1 MSPFQSVFQETTC
14 NMSRL
19 LISLIWAA
27 TFAPIAAYMSPMC
40 CGDNFCCA
48 VIQGGTVSCWGGLS
62 TTTVIA
68 ETGVSSYR
76 SLTDVKYVACA
87 GKTLV
92 AIDMSSQILA
102 VMGKT
107 GYGADSVASSQL
119 GTAITDASVSFW
131 GGAFITTAGAISAW
145 SQGDTFAS
153 SSSSQ
158 SWYPA
163 ADTSGASCDCTTAT
177 RSMALTAPSGVFS
190 MVACGGKR
198 AGHFCCA
205 VLASGQS
212 GDAVQC
218 FGDVT
223 GTYTPT
229 ASELS
234 AQGLTYRPYQLS
246 AGCDFLCVLTSSGVL
261 GIYEHSSKQLT
272 RYSSTWPSQLSLGSD
287 GLDTSG
293 TSFVQVACGTF
304 AAYAIESTG
313 TLSSWGR
320 VFTDAVGPVLP
331 GTDTTGSAASFT
343 SYLQRQ
349 GSQVGLLAAN
359 SGFGHA
365 CAVSSGNT
373 GDCWGADYSSQ
384 VSSGNAVSS
393 IDTSSIYPNLLGNSP
408 TSALTNS
415 PTSAPTN
422 TPASASTNNPTSAPT
437 SSESTG
443 QCENDTC
450 YNSDLWWSTRCRW
463 GYCSGCPECTDI
475 DLVGQKESSWSE
487 DYAELPGTSVQSNSA
502 T

>member
-1 MSPFQSVFQETTC
+1 
-14 NMSRL
+14 
-19 LISLIWAA
+19 
-27 TFAPIAAYMSPMC
+27 MC

-68 ETGVSSYR
+68 ETGVTDYR
-76 SLTDVKYVACA
+76 SLTGVKYVACA

-92 AIDMSSQILA
+92 AIDTRSQILA
-102 VMGKT
+102 IMGKT

-119 GTAITDASVSFW
+119 GSAITDVSASFW
-131 GGAFITTAGAISAW
+131 GGAFTIAGGSATAW

-158 SWYPA
+158 SCSGTYPA
-163 ADTSGASCDCTTAT
+163 ADTSGASCDCSTAT

-229 ASELS
+229 TSELS
-234 AQGLTYRPYQLS
+234 AQGLPYRPYQLS

-287 GLDTSG
+287 GLDKSRT
-293 TSFVQVACGTF
+293 Q
-304 AAYAIESTG
+304 
-313 TLSSWGR
+313 GR
-320 VFTDAVGPVLP
+320 V
-331 GTDTTGSAASFT
+331 
-343 SYLQRQ
+343 
-349 GSQVGLLAAN
+349 
-359 SGFGHA
+359 
-365 CAVSSGNT
+365 
-373 GDCWGADYSSQ
+373 
-384 VSSGNAVSS
+384 
-393 IDTSSIYPNLLGNSP
+393 
-408 TSALTNS
+408 TN
-415 PTSAPTN
+415 
-422 TPASASTNNPTSAPT
+422 
-437 SSESTG
+437 
-443 QCENDTC
+443 
-450 YNSDLWWSTRCRW
+450 
-463 GYCSGCPECTDI
+463 
-475 DLVGQKESSWSE
+475 
-487 DYAELPGTSVQSNSA
+487 
-502 T
+502 